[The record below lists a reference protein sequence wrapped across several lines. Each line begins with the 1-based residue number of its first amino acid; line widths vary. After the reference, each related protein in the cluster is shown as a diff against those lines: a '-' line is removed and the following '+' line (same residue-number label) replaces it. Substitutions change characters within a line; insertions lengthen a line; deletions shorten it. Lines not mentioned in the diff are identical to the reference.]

1 MLCGVKWN
9 ELETPAAVVDLDRVE
24 SNTRLMAERMTSLGA
39 DLRPHVKTHKCLE
52 AARLQVRGHSGGITV
67 STLAEARFFADG
79 GFRDI
84 TYAVPMAPARLEE
97 AAGIARRIDALNL
110 LVDHPQTLAAIEDFA
125 RSREKTPPFRVFL
138 KVDCGY
144 HRAGVDPVRDES
156 LAFAIALATSEA
168 VDFRGILTHAGHS
181 YHCAKPEEV
190 ERVAEQERSVL
201 AGFADKLRAAGAS
214 PPVVSVGSTPT
225 MVHTTSLEGVDEARP
240 GNYVFFDRFQ
250 ASIGSCSLDDV
261 AFSVLVTVL
270 GHYPDRNELL
280 VDAGALAFSK
290 DEGPTHL
297 DADCGFGA
305 VSSGDGRT
313 SMPELQVYSLSQEH
327 GKIRS
332 DEPIDYDALAI
343 GTKLRIV
350 PNHSCLSSALF
361 DRYAVV
367 RGETVV
373 DEWRPVRG
381 W

>member
-1 MLCGVKWN
+1 MNWN
-9 ELETPAAVVDLDRVE
+9 ELQTPAAVVDLDRVE
-24 SNTRLMAERMTSLGA
+24 SNTRKMAERMTSLGVR
-39 DLRPHVKTHKCLE
+39 LRPHVKTHKCLE
-52 AARLQVRGHSGGITV
+52 AARLQVRGHFGGITV

-84 TYAVPMAPARLEE
+84 TYAVPIAPARLDE
-97 AAGIARRIDALNL
+97 AASLARRGDVDALNL
-110 LVDHPQTLAAIEDFA
+110 LVDHPQTLRAIADYARAQASAA
-125 RSREKTPPFRVFL
+125 PFRVFL

-144 HRAGVDPVRDES
+144 HRAGVDPARDES
-156 LAFAIALATSEA
+156 VAFARELAASEA
-168 VDFRGILTHAGHS
+168 VDFKGVLTHAGHS
-181 YHCAKPEEV
+181 YHCASPDEV
-190 ERVAEQERSVL
+190 RPVAEEERRVL
-201 AGFADKLRAAGAS
+201 ADFAEKLRAAGAP

-225 MVHTTSLEGVDEARP
+225 MVHATSLEGVDEARP

-250 ASIGSCSLDDV
+250 AAIGSCSLDDA

-270 GHYPDRNELL
+270 GHYPERNELL

-297 DADCGFGA
+297 DAQCGFGA

-313 SMPELQVYSLSQEH
+313 THPELRVYSISQEH

-332 DEPIDYDALAI
+332 DTPIDYERLAV

-367 RGETVV
+367 RDDAVV